1 MYFITTIM
9 GKRKDEEDKL
19 HPQDKKSLYI
29 KNDIFQ
35 EMRNILFKDR
45 ISVSKWVSDK
55 MQEEIDKRK
64 VQ

>member
-1 MYFITTIM
+1 M

-35 EMRNILFKDR
+35 EMRNILFEDR
-45 ISVSKWVSDK
+45 ISVSKWVSEK
-55 MQEEIDKRK
+55 MKEEIDKRK

>member
-1 MYFITTIM
+1 M

-19 HPQDKKSLYI
+19 HPLDKKSLYI

-45 ISVSKWVSDK
+45 ISVSKWVSEK